1 MIDLLQWVHK
11 YVPGHSDE
19 DDPSKI
25 PVQVLNGGDYLTYER
40 HQSAQSA
47 MQDGR
52 TLSSRLTGLVSKY
65 EDFHAQCEWIKVKCP
80 FQKGASLSCL
90 GRYVEF
96 RQELLQPCLMIISA

>member
-52 TLSSRLTGLVSKY
+52 TQNTFCQANRPRL
-65 EDFHAQCEWIKVKCP
+65 QI
-80 FQKGASLSCL
+80 
-90 GRYVEF
+90 
-96 RQELLQPCLMIISA
+96 